1 MFFFLTIWLRF
12 LLGGGGPLTFFLLK
26 AIDSVRCALVQ
37 RTVYSE
43 KMQRKKL
50 EIIFPGHQETSSME
64 L

>member
-12 LLGGGGPLTFFLLK
+12 LLGGGLVTFFLLK